1 MERFPEYVVRDT
13 SKVQNSMYTVLP
25 YWKKR
30 KKKHLYLYK
39 EILEEDTRP
48 KRPVIDRAGVGMDT
62 WGTKRGRLLH
72 CTFFVKYIFI
82 LNCVNVLPTQK

>member
-1 MERFPEYVVRDT
+1 MWLGTQAKYR
-13 SKVQNSMYTVLP
+13 TVCILCSLIG
-25 YWKKR
+25 KR
-30 KKKHLYLYK
+30 EKKKHLYLYR